1 MHKENMKPSWELLVH
16 NSDKKKSRKKQK
28 MNSARIYGIEE
39 IFTVNPLRHVY
50 TSNTKP
56 FE

>member
-16 NSDKKKSRKKQK
+16 NSDEKKSRKKK

-39 IFTVNPLRHVY
+39 IFTVNLLRHVY